1 MPAPWASATEG
12 SARST
17 TITVRTVFRCVAPP
31 GVAEARATYGRSCST
46 GQPVA
51 NGWQNLH
58 NPIRPCAHP
67 LEDVQNPGW
76 SAQRYRRGRRCKA
89 SRRALQNFSAKKSAA
104 SLRSRSPHDGRRHPR
119 RKAAIFSLTL
129 ERPPLASAG
138 AARHAKT
145 GLLSV
150 QLSQAPVQNL
160 RFTTNRDH
168 RSRGPAAPHRPAPV
182 PLGTRKL
189 ELASTTTAVRLT
201 RKTTLP
207 HSHCPRA
214 LAIHSILP
222 SAK

>member
-1 MPAPWASATEG
+1 MTAAAT
-12 SARST
+12 
-17 TITVRTVFRCVAPP
+17 P
-31 GVAEARATYGRSCST
+31 GGR
-46 GQPVA
+46 
-51 NGWQNLH
+51 
-58 NPIRPCAHP
+58 P
-67 LEDVQNPGW
+67 LF
-76 SAQRYRRGRRCKA
+76 
-89 SRRALQNFSAKKSAA
+89 LAA
-104 SLRSRSPHDGRRHPR
+104 
-119 RKAAIFSLTL
+119 L

-207 HSHCPRA
+207 HGHFPGARDLERTALRPRRPPLRRAGAPKGRLIGHPGEKNGQRQPQQNA
-214 LAIHSILP
+214 LWGGRPRGFHLDCAHAQRLKSLFMLADDRRR
-222 SAK
+222 SATS